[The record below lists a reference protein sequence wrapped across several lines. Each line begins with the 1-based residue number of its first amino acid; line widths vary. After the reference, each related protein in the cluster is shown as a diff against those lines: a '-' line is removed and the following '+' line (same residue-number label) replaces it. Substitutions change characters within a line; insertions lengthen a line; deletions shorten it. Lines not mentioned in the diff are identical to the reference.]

1 MNLSNNILALVGK
14 ANKQRVKTIMQQ
26 NRIWSALQLKG
37 FKQKKLLK
45 HCSLSRKTKQS
56 KKIITI
62 NNTPTHSI
70 LRLYLGIMVEMAEIL
85 GEGAP

>member
-1 MNLSNNILALVGK
+1 ME
-14 ANKQRVKTIMQQ
+14 Q

-45 HCSLSRKTKQS
+45 HCSLIRKRKQS

-70 LRLYLGIMVEMAEIL
+70 LQLYLHIMVEMAEIL
-85 GEGAP
+85 GETAP